1 MLLPHHFNCFLGA
14 VQIEFVVLLSFL
26 RMLLTHLILNSI
38 CLPFRVNTPI
48 KSLTANTAAATT
60 SRCTPIVILRLA
72 IDSIF
77 HAWEEELV
85 ANWRIKIC

>member
-38 CLPFRVNTPI
+38 CLSFRVNTPI
-48 KSLTANTAAATT
+48 KSLTANAAA
-60 SRCTPIVILRLA
+60 SRSTPIVILRLA

-77 HAWEEELV
+77 HTWEEELV

>member
-38 CLPFRVNTPI
+38 CLSFRVNTPI
-48 KSLTANTAAATT
+48 KSLTANAGAA
-60 SRCTPIVILRLA
+60 SRSTPIVILSLA

-77 HAWEEELV
+77 HTWEEELV

>member
-38 CLPFRVNTPI
+38 CLSFRVNTPI
-48 KSLTANTAAATT
+48 KSLTANAAAA
-60 SRCTPIVILRLA
+60 SRSTPIVILRLA

>member
-38 CLPFRVNTPI
+38 CLSFRVNTPI
-48 KSLTANTAAATT
+48 KSLTANAGAA
-60 SRCTPIVILRLA
+60 SRSTPIVILRLA